1 MNTLTFR
8 KGTSMAVYTKGKET
22 KRQLVD
28 LVYRMLRERDA
39 STVTAREIAV
49 AQGCSAAAIYR
60 HFESLEALIS
70 VASVRFLHA
79 YMEEY
84 SALMDSDQPFLETY
98 VQGWELFDRY
108 AFERP
113 DLYYRLFWGEENHN
127 LSDAVQEYYELF
139 PFEASKK
146 SAAYFYTL
154 MFNDDMVERDYLML
168 HRAVNMGLI
177 SDEDARYFSRS
188 NTLMARGMIYDAMAA
203 EAGEREELCQT
214 CSELIRVNMSRA
226 M

>member
-1 MNTLTFR
+1 
-8 KGTSMAVYTKGKET
+8 MAVYTKGKET

-28 LVYRMLRERDA
+28 LTYRMLCERDA
-39 STVTAREIAV
+39 STITVREIAV

-70 VASVRFLHA
+70 VASVRFLHT

-84 SALMDSDQPFLETY
+84 SSLMDAELPFLELY

-127 LSDAVQEYYELF
+127 LGDAVQEYYELF

-154 MFNDDMVERDYLML
+154 MFNDDIVERDYLML
-168 HRAVNMGLI
+168 HRAVSLGLI
-177 SDEDARYFSRS
+177 TDADAWYFSRS
-188 NTLMARGMIYDAMAA
+188 NSFIARSLIFDAMAA
-203 EAGEREELCQT
+203 EEAEREELRET
-214 CSELIRVNMSRA
+214 CDALIRTNTSRA
-226 M
+226 MDGQGSAS